1 VLGFLVALICNEG
14 RNRMQSADAIRGVRL
29 RARPLL
35 LTHAITLAITRT
47 ITLAI
52 TLAITLVSTHAIN
65 IAIKR
70 ESRVQ
75 ITLTSPTDGLNVLE
89 SRCELARVGDRRT
102 RELRREIDE
111 LSGRR
116 RRGEAIQKRE
126 ERVPKMVRR
135 FARQLGRKNVYPEH

>member
-1 VLGFLVALICNEG
+1 MLGFLVALICNEG

-35 LTHAITLAITRT
+35 LTHAITLAIT
-47 ITLAI
+47 
-52 TLAITLVSTHAIN
+52 LVSTLAIN

-89 SRCELARVGDRRT
+89 SRCELARVGDRRA
-102 RELRREIDE
+102 RELRREIEE

>member
-1 VLGFLVALICNEG
+1 MLGFLVALICNEG
-14 RNRMQSADAIRGVRL
+14 RNRMQSADAIRGARL

-52 TLAITLVSTHAIN
+52 TLVITLVSAHAIKL
-65 IAIKR
+65 AIKLA
-70 ESRVQ
+70 SRVQ
-75 ITLTSPTDGLNVLE
+75 ITLTSLTDGLNVLE
-89 SRCELARVGDRRT
+89 SRCELARVGDRRA

-111 LSGRR
+111 LSG

>member
-1 VLGFLVALICNEG
+1 MPSGARGCELGH
-14 RNRMQSADAIRGVRL
+14 SRL

-35 LTHAITLAITRT
+35 LTHAITLAIT
-47 ITLAI
+47 
-52 TLAITLVSTHAIN
+52 LVSTLAIN

-75 ITLTSPTDGLNVLE
+75 ITLTSLTDGLNVLE
-89 SRCELARVGDRRT
+89 SRCELARVGDRRA
-102 RELRREIDE
+102 RELRWEIDE

-116 RRGEAIQKRE
+116 RHGEAIQKRE